1 MSRRN
6 SSSVPVLTC
15 FQVASAALVN
25 PELLLGEMFPTGTSV
40 LWRLVDHLEGAGLVV
55 FSRGLF

>member
-1 MSRRN
+1 VCLCSLVSR
-6 SSSVPVLTC
+6 
-15 FQVASAALVN
+15 FVASAALVN